1 MFVYLCCVKYY
12 SVSKTVSNILH
23 TKRESKCLNWSSTP
37 INRTL
42 KLITLCENK
51 RNQPVSSIFT
61 YHPLHC
67 LKSSF
72 RHHLVDNDHFVRTH
86 ECFLFGIIGNKKKHN
101 SIFCWYLAGFRSI
114 KLDSFQLE
122 KSEVDIWNQE
132 LFLHKL
138 DTEHVSLM
146 AVCINRESAK
156 KTS

>member
-72 RHHLVDNDHFVRTH
+72 RHHFVDNDHFVRTH
-86 ECFLFGIIGNKKKHN
+86 ECFLFGIIGNKKKTQFDILLVLGRFSVN
-101 SIFCWYLAGFRSI
+101 KTWFVSIREKWSRYL
-114 KLDSFQLE
+114 
-122 KSEVDIWNQE
+122 
-132 LFLHKL
+132 
-138 DTEHVSLM
+138 
-146 AVCINRESAK
+146 ESGTIFTQTRYRTCK
-156 KTS
+156 FNGCVHQ